1 MLNILVCQIFQIH
14 KSLFSTSRAITK
26 DTVYWKWSA
35 LSKVPTPIS
44 EQEPMYLKFML
55 TWYVM
60 DRLHPCFSCRGV
72 RASTISNLLCRLPVS
87 WAIPKGVNRQQ
98 LGREWEGRIRVE
110 FDSAI
115 RLLTNSRTGADK
127 TAVIC
132 CWLQSV
138 KSSVRYRGARKTL
151 KGKVRLICF
160 PCF

>member
-14 KSLFSTSRAITK
+14 KSLLSTSRAITK

-60 DRLHPCFSCRGV
+60 DRLHLCFSCRGV
-72 RASTISNLLCRLPVS
+72 RASTISNFLCRLPVQ
-87 WAIPKGVNRQQ
+87 WATPKGVNRQQ
-98 LGREWEGRIRVE
+98 LGREWEGRIRAE

-115 RLLTNSRTGADK
+115 PYSPTQVLVQTKLLL
-127 TAVIC
+127 IC